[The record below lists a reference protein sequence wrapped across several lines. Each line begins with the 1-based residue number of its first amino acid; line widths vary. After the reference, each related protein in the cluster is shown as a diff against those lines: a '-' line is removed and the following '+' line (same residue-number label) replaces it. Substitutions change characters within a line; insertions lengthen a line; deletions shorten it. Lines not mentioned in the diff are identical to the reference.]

1 MDKLLNYKGYHGSVE
16 FDLNEKHLFGKILH
30 INDLVTYEAETVSE
44 LTNEFKAAVDDYLET
59 CQQLDKSPDKAF
71 SGSFNIRTTAEVH
84 KKLSIIASAKG
95 ENLNTIANLAL
106 KNFIDSNDDKLKP
119 STTIIVQVQQQKSLS
134 TATGTGQTISWN
146 STSMT
151 DGMAFRNLSTVQ

>member
-59 CQQLDKSPDKAF
+59 CKQLDKSPDKAF

>member
-1 MDKLLNYKGYHGSVE
+1 M
-16 FDLNEKHLFGKILH
+16 
-30 INDLVTYEAETVSE
+30 
-44 LTNEFKAAVDDYLET
+44 ET
-59 CQQLDKSPDKAF
+59 CKQLDKSPDKAF

>member
-59 CQQLDKSPDKAF
+59 CKQLDKSPDKAF

-119 STTIIVQVQQQKSLS
+119 STTIIVQVQQQKPQHCNWHRPNHILE
-134 TATGTGQTISWN
+134 
-146 STSMT
+146 
-151 DGMAFRNLSTVQ
+151 